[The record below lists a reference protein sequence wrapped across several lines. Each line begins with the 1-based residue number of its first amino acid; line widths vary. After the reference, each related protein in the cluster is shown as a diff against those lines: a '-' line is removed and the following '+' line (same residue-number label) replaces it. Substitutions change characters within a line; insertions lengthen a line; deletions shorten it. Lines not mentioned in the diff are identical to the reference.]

1 MQRNRW
7 ILLWTILLCSGIIKA
22 QDLKLWYRQPAMKW
36 TEALPIGNG
45 RLGAMVFG
53 GVENEQL
60 QFNEETLW
68 SGEPRTY
75 SRPGAYRYL
84 DSIRQLLF
92 AGKQKEAEAL
102 AEKEF
107 MGTKSFEAER
117 SAWVNASTADKKY
130 AAPDFDD
137 SQWKTMYVPSWDG
150 WETVGFGGL
159 DGAVW
164 LRTSFILPDNW
175 QESDMI
181 ADFNRIRDHDY
192 TYVNGVLVGSQQ
204 NTEGRK
210 YKVARNLLHKGKNSI
225 AILVLNFFDKGG
237 IYGYKDTSIHI
248 GIYPEGKEK
257 EKIELAGQWKY
268 YVVNDNPPPVGVY
281 QASYQPFGDLYL
293 LFPHT
298 GAVSNYRRELDIST
312 AVAST
317 TYTYDSISYK
327 REYFVS
333 APDQAIVT
341 QLTASKK
348 ATVSCKVMMS
358 SPHRNYTIDKFDNN
372 TLVLSV
378 KVRTGAMQ
386 GKSYIRVI
394 TKGGKISFDSTQLV
408 IDKADEATIYVT
420 AGTNFKNYKE
430 ISADP
435 AAACTK
441 ALQSLKG
448 KTFAQ
453 IKAAHISEYKKWFNT
468 FSIRLGTAVTDQSAI
483 AVKASTDE
491 RLADFSKGKDPSFA
505 ALYLQYGRYLLIAS
519 SRPGTRPANLQGIW
533 NDLIN
538 PPWGSKYTT
547 NINAE
552 MNYWPAEL
560 LNLSP
565 MHQPLFDMITELAE
579 AGKQTAKDHYNAPGW
594 VLHHNT
600 DLWRGTAP
608 INAANHG
615 IWVTGGAW
623 LCQHLWERYLF
634 TQDKKFL
641 LEKAY
646 PIMKEAALFFD
657 HFLIKDPVSGYLIST
672 PSNSPEQG
680 GLVAGPAMDHQIIRA
695 LFQNTIQASRLLKK
709 DLVWTAALENKMKQI
724 APNTIG
730 RHGQLQEWMEDRDDP
745 KNKHRHISHLWGMY
759 PGSAINYDDSP
770 SMMEAAK
777 QSLLFRGDEATG
789 WSLGWKI
796 NCWARFKDAEHAF
809 RMVGMLLSPVKGGA
823 GSYPNLFDAH
833 PPFQI
838 DGNFGGA
845 AGIGEM
851 LVQSHTRYLD
861 ILPALPAAF
870 SEGEVKGICARGG
883 FVLDMKWSKGKLV
896 QLKIVSKA
904 GLPLQ
909 LRYNGTI
916 KKFNTTKN
924 GTYILN
930 AALQ

>member
-348 ATVSCKVMMS
+348 ATISCKVMMS
-358 SPHRNYTIDKFDNN
+358 SPHRNYTIDKFDNK

>member
-281 QASYQPFGDLYL
+281 QASYQPYGDLYL

-348 ATVSCKVMMS
+348 ATISCKVMMS

>member
-1 MQRNRW
+1 M
-7 ILLWTILLCSGIIKA
+7 
-22 QDLKLWYRQPAMKW
+22 
-36 TEALPIGNG
+36 
-45 RLGAMVFG
+45 
-53 GVENEQL
+53 
-60 QFNEETLW
+60 
-68 SGEPRTY
+68 
-75 SRPGAYRYL
+75 
-84 DSIRQLLF
+84 
-92 AGKQKEAEAL
+92 
-102 AEKEF
+102 
-107 MGTKSFEAER
+107 
-117 SAWVNASTADKKY
+117 
-130 AAPDFDD
+130 
-137 SQWKTMYVPSWDG
+137 
-150 WETVGFGGL
+150 
-159 DGAVW
+159 
-164 LRTSFILPDNW
+164 
-175 QESDMI
+175 
-181 ADFNRIRDHDY
+181 
-192 TYVNGVLVGSQQ
+192 
-204 NTEGRK
+204 
-210 YKVARNLLHKGKNSI
+210 
-225 AILVLNFFDKGG
+225 
-237 IYGYKDTSIHI
+237 
-248 GIYPEGKEK
+248 
-257 EKIELAGQWKY
+257 
-268 YVVNDNPPPVGVY
+268 
-281 QASYQPFGDLYL
+281 
-293 LFPHT
+293 
-298 GAVSNYRRELDIST
+298 
-312 AVAST
+312 
-317 TYTYDSISYK
+317 
-327 REYFVS
+327 
-333 APDQAIVT
+333 
-341 QLTASKK
+341 
-348 ATVSCKVMMS
+348 
-358 SPHRNYTIDKFDNN
+358 
-372 TLVLSV
+372 
-378 KVRTGAMQ
+378 
-386 GKSYIRVI
+386 
-394 TKGGKISFDSTQLV
+394 
-408 IDKADEATIYVT
+408 
-420 AGTNFKNYKE
+420 
-430 ISADP
+430 
-435 AAACTK
+435 
-441 ALQSLKG
+441 
-448 KTFAQ
+448 
-453 IKAAHISEYKKWFNT
+453 
-468 FSIRLGTAVTDQSAI
+468 
-483 AVKASTDE
+483 
-491 RLADFSKGKDPSFA
+491 
-505 ALYLQYGRYLLIAS
+505 YLQYGRYLLIAS